1 MGDSINFV
9 VRVYGTQTTR
19 LIKNAILLTTD
30 EWDDFGTKC
39 YYHLSVAD
47 EDGHRTEIG
56 SVKILQRDPS
66 KTVKGEP
73 LSRTVLPEKF
83 SSLDSNF
90 ISLGQEES
98 YYTNLHKNF
107 SKTEV
112 ASILE
117 GLKDIAWQPD
127 LAAEF
132 EPTSAFRNSLMRFN
146 EAQRARRFGQALALG
161 QPVSETFSFDY
172 DAEIEGADAVIET
185 TIPFDPNDRLPGR
198 VVGIV
203 GRNAV
208 GKTQFLA
215 NLATDLC
222 QIGRLSGEAQS
233 QRDARFKRQ
242 RPLFTRV
249 LAISYSAF
257 DRFTRPKSV
266 AISYI
271 YCGIRN
277 EKGGLSRRALIERY
291 RENQARIRK
300 MRRMTSWTRFMSE
313 ILDDPEGT
321 LAESLNREISDPEVE
336 DSALSFLS
344 SGQSILVHFVTSLLA
359 WLEPN
364 SLVLFDEPETHLH
377 PNAVASL
384 FNVMTSVLHEYES
397 FAIVAT
403 HSPIV
408 IQEIPA
414 KRVIVFRRDG
424 NLTVAEPLFLESF
437 GESITELTRHVF
449 ETNEV
454 STLYRRTLSRLARE
468 EDIEQTID
476 RFERELSLSAQ
487 AFLIAQHEREDR

>member
-1 MGDSINFV
+1 MGDSVSFV
-9 VRVYGTQTTR
+9 VRVYRKSIAHT
-19 LIKNAILLTTD
+19 IKNAIVLTTD
-30 EWDDFGTKC
+30 DWDDFTTKC
-39 YYHLSVAD
+39 LYHLSFAD
-47 EDGHRTEIG
+47 IDGARTEIG
-56 SVKILQRDPS
+56 PVKILQKNPS
-66 KTVKGEP
+66 NGGKGEP
-73 LSRTVLPEKF
+73 LSRTVLPERF
-83 SSLDSNF
+83 LSLDTNF

-98 YYTNLHKNF
+98 YYTNLQKNF
-107 SKTEV
+107 PTEQV
-112 ASILE
+112 SAILE
-117 GLKDIAWQPD
+117 GLRDIAWQPD
-127 LAAEF
+127 FAAEF

-146 EAQRARRFGQALALG
+146 GAQRARRFGQALALG
-161 QPVSETFSFDY
+161 QPITETFSFAY
-172 DAEIEGADAVIET
+172 NAEIDGAAAAIET
-185 TIPFDPNDRLPGR
+185 TIPFDPEDHLPGR

-233 QRDARFKRQ
+233 ERDARFEGQ

-257 DRFTRPKSV
+257 DRFSRPKSV
-266 AISYI
+266 AISYV
-271 YCGIRN
+271 YCGIRS
-277 EKGGLSRRALIERY
+277 ESGGLSRRALIERY
-291 RENQARIRK
+291 RKNQNRIRE
-300 MRRMTSWTRFMSE
+300 MRRTASWTKFMSE
-313 ILDDPEGT
+313 ILDDPEGS
-321 LAESLNREISDPEVE
+321 LAESLNHEINDPEVE
-336 DSALSFLS
+336 DDALSLLS

-384 FNVMTSVLHEYES
+384 FNVLTAVLREYES

-414 KRVIVFRRDG
+414 KRVIVFRRED
-424 NLTVAEPLFLESF
+424 NLTVAEPLLLESF

-468 EDIEQTID
+468 EGIETTMD

-487 AFLIAQHEREDR
+487 AFLIARHEREGQ

>member
-1 MGDSINFV
+1 MEDSINFV
-9 VRVYGTQTTR
+9 VRVYGKPTTR
-19 LIKNAILLTTD
+19 LIKDAIVLTTD
-30 EWDDFGTKC
+30 DWDDFGTKC
-39 YYHLSVAD
+39 YYHLSFAD
-47 EDGHRTEIG
+47 TDGTRTEIG
-56 SVKILQRDPS
+56 TVKILQTDPS
-66 KTVKGEP
+66 KGGKGEP
-73 LSRTVLPEKF
+73 LSQTILPERF
-83 SSLDSNF
+83 SSLDTDF
-90 ISLGQEES
+90 VSLGQEES
-98 YYTNLHKNF
+98 YYTNLNKNF
-107 SKTEV
+107 SKEKV
-112 ASILE
+112 AAILE
-117 GLKDIAWQPD
+117 GIRDIAWQPD
-127 LAAEF
+127 LAAEL

-146 EAQRARRFGQALALG
+146 DAQRARRFGQALALG
-161 QPVSETFSFDY
+161 QPITETFSFAY
-172 DAEIEGADAVIET
+172 NAEIEGAASAIET
-185 TIPFDPNDRLPGR
+185 TIPFDPKDGLPGR

-208 GKTQFLA
+208 GKTHFLA

-222 QIGRLSGEAQS
+222 QIGRVSGGAQS
-233 QRDARFKRQ
+233 KRDARFEDQ

-266 AISYI
+266 AISYV
-271 YCGIRN
+271 YCGIRS
-277 EKGGLSRRALIERY
+277 EGGGLSRKALIERY
-291 RENQARIRK
+291 RNNQDRIRK

-313 ILDDPEGT
+313 ILDDPEGI
-321 LAESLNREISDPEVE
+321 LAESLNQEINDPDVE
-336 DSALSFLS
+336 DSALSLLS

-384 FNVMTSVLHEYES
+384 FNVLTAVLQEYES

-414 KRVIVFRRDG
+414 KRMIVFRREG
-424 NLTVAEPLFLESF
+424 NLTVAEPLLLESF

-454 STLYRRTLSRLARE
+454 STLYRRTLSRLSRE
-468 EDIEQTID
+468 EGIERTMA

-487 AFLIAQHEREDR
+487 AFLIAQHEREDQ